1 MLKEGC
7 PTIVPSYLVI
17 DCLILGLFFVAFILS
32 LAPLILRN
40 IRKSGD
46 SSGFY
51 YYHYYYAC
59 INNSSGNHNSI

>member
-40 IRKSGD
+40 IRKSGVIRLLL
-46 SSGFY
+46 SSFIML
-51 YYHYYYAC
+51 A
-59 INNSSGNHNSI
+59 SIIVIVMVYKS